1 MKRYRVN
8 HKLLG
13 IAAALSKA
21 ENTSVKGAAVPLPED
36 TLHTLGQQLTAIAN
50 GENACHVLNQ
60 TKHGAEPK
68 TRRHL
73 DIAYIYWRR
82 FVEGA
87 EKRDAIA
94 AAKKAI
100 PGAKDIYGVAQRYR
114 EHFLGTDSTAAP
126 GGELNGRMGILG
138 FDDDITEDQLAAARA
153 HLKAESARS
162 FLIGEN
168 CRRSLQPSTT
178 ELAIV
183 FTRAPSHR
191 ETRRSLQ

>member
-126 GGELNGRMGILG
+126 GG
-138 FDDDITEDQLAAARA
+138 DDDITEDQLAAARA

-183 FTRAPSHR
+183 LTRAPSHR